1 MSYDNLSDNQKQKIL
16 EQQYDIGKLSFID
29 LAKKYETYPN
39 KLRRDAIKF
48 GIKIRDKS
56 EAQKNALANG
66 SHKHPTKGKIRT
78 EEEKQK
84 IGLGV
89 YESWQAL
96 DENALKERQEK
107 AKIAWSNTSHDENQ
121 NILHKANMAVRESS
135 KTGSKLENFLL
146 YKLLECDYKVDFHKE
161 QILSNTR
168 LQIDL
173 FLPTMSVA
181 IEVDGPSHFEP
192 VWGED
197 VLKKNQKYDTKKN
210 GLILGKEL
218 VLIRIKQTKDYSDT
232 RARILLEKLLDELR
246 TIKNKF
252 PDRDKRYIEIE
263 D

>member
-1 MSYDNLSDNQKQKIL
+1 
-16 EQQYDIGKLSFID
+16 
-29 LAKKYETYPN
+29 
-39 KLRRDAIKF
+39 
-48 GIKIRDKS
+48 
-56 EAQKNALANG
+56 
-66 SHKHPTKGKIRT
+66 
-78 EEEKQK
+78 
-84 IGLGV
+84 
-89 YESWQAL
+89 
-96 DENALKERQEK
+96 
-107 AKIAWSNTSHDENQ
+107 
-121 NILHKANMAVRESS
+121 
-135 KTGSKLENFLL
+135 
-146 YKLLECDYKVDFHKE
+146 
-161 QILSNTR
+161 
-168 LQIDL
+168 
-173 FLPTMSVA
+173 MSVA

>member
-1 MSYDNLSDNQKQKIL
+1 
-16 EQQYDIGKLSFID
+16 
-29 LAKKYETYPN
+29 
-39 KLRRDAIKF
+39 
-48 GIKIRDKS
+48 
-56 EAQKNALANG
+56 
-66 SHKHPTKGKIRT
+66 
-78 EEEKQK
+78 
-84 IGLGV
+84 
-89 YESWQAL
+89 
-96 DENALKERQEK
+96 
-107 AKIAWSNTSHDENQ
+107 
-121 NILHKANMAVRESS
+121 MAVRESS